1 MLVYFVFSFNKVRLS
16 LIRLGE
22 VCLFHNKYYFIYCV
36 FYFHWLVVGFSV
48 CFACL
53 FYSCSLCVIEEKR
66 SFAKEEKEE
75 ETERRRKFTLSLSF
89 AE

>member
-1 MLVYFVFSFNKVRLS
+1 MKFVSFTTS
-16 LIRLGE
+16 II
-22 VCLFHNKYYFIYCV
+22 LFIV
-36 FYFHWLVVGFSV
+36 FFFHWLVVGFSV

-75 ETERRRKFTLSLSF
+75 ETERRKFTLSLSF
-89 AE
+89 AG